1 MTTLQAS
8 PDTFSRA
15 ESGVAIGDA
24 TELLGRIL
32 LSILFFVS
40 GVGKVT
46 GYASTVAY
54 MAAAGVPGA
63 LLPIAIAVELLLP
76 LALILGWHSRLTAVL
91 LAGYSIVA
99 ALAFHHNFADPAEAV
114 MFLKDIAIAGG
125 LLLLA
130 ANGAGRCSLDARR
143 SR

>member
-63 LLPIAIAVELLLP
+63 LLAIAIAVELLLP

-91 LAGYSIVA
+91 LVGYSIVA

>member
-1 MTTLQAS
+1 ML
-8 PDTFSRA
+8 P
-15 ESGVAIGDA
+15 I
-24 TELLGRIL
+24 LG
-32 LSILFFVS
+32 
-40 GVGKVT
+40 
-46 GYASTVAY
+46 VAY

-91 LAGYSIVA
+91 LVGYSIVA

-130 ANGAGRCSLDARR
+130 ANGAGRCSLDARGAR
-143 SR
+143 